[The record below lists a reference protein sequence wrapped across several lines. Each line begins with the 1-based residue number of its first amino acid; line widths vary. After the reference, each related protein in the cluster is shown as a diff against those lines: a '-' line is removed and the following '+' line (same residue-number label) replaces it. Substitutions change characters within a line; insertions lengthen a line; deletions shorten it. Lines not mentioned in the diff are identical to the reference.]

1 MHEFETHAA
10 IVIGTFPKSGFVV
23 RKVDRAVFFYA
34 PEPFAVVVID
44 KIVENILPRA
54 VHHRKILRQSV
65 TGKEPGESYLGFGL
79 HPPMPVTVDM
89 S

>member
-1 MHEFETHAA
+1 M
-10 IVIGTFPKSGFVV
+10 IGTFPKSGFVV

-65 TGKEPGESYLGFGL
+65 TGKEPGERSEARRVGTERRCRWS
-79 HPPMPVTVDM
+79 PE